1 MDKNKETERKRER
14 MIQKKV
20 KDKKK
25 RWELQFKRYGS
36 ENVYKVLFM

>member
-25 RWELQFKRYGS
+25 ALRAT
-36 ENVYKVLFM
+36 V